1 VVAVNAA
8 DRPVELELRVP
19 GVNDGELVDVL
30 DGGVTFAARAG
41 RARIELRACWGRIL
55 KWIPAA

>member
-1 VVAVNAA
+1 MVAVNAA

-30 DGGVTFAARAG
+30 DGGVTFAVRAG
-41 RARIELRACWGRIL
+41 RARIELQACWGRIP

>member
-1 VVAVNAA
+1 MVAVNAA

-30 DGGVTFAARAG
+30 DGGVPFAARAG
-41 RARIELRACWGRIL
+41 RARIEFQACWGRLL
-55 KWIPAA
+55 KWKPAP

>member
-1 VVAVNAA
+1 
-8 DRPVELELRVP
+8 VP

-41 RARIELRACWGRIL
+41 RARIELQACWGRIL